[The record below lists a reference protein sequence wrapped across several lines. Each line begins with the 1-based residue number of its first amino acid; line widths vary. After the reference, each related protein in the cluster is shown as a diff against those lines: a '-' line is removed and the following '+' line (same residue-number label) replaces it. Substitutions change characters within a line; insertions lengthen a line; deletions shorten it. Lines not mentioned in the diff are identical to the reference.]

1 LLRQFKESK
10 AAAWSSNML
19 AKQSHWGKLH
29 DKLHENMH
37 EFNKCLADDPSF
49 PKFGLV
55 CNAVIDRHVDSQTD
69 TQTDTQTH
77 RQTHRRRPSR

>member
-1 LLRQFKESK
+1 
-10 AAAWSSNML
+10 ML

-55 CNAVIDRHVDSQTD
+55 CNAVIDRHMDS
-69 TQTDTQTH
+69 H
-77 RQTHRRRPSR
+77 K